1 MTGAEAYE
9 KYADELVQFATTL
22 VGPADAADVV
32 SDAVV
37 RSIYGKSWP
46 SVRNPRAYLY
56 RAVLT
61 HARSHHRHTLRR
73 RAREHRAAGPE
84 AVLPPELHLEVVEA
98 MAKLSMRQRAVVFL
112 TYWSDLQPDRIAE
125 MLEISEGSVRR
136 HLARGRAKLR
146 ELLYE

>member
-1 MTGAEAYE
+1 MR
-9 KYADELVQFATTL
+9 FATTL
-22 VGPADAADVV
+22 VGPVDAADVV

-46 SVRNPRAYLY
+46 SVRNQRAYLY

-61 HARSHHRHTLRR
+61 HSRSHYRRTLRR
-73 RAREHRAAGPE
+73 RAREQRAASPE
-84 AVLPPELHLEVVEA
+84 AVLPPELHPEVLEA

-112 TYWSDLQPDRIAE
+112 TYWSDLQPGRIGE
-125 MLEISEGSVRR
+125 MLEIGEGSVRR

-146 ELLYE
+146 ELLDE